1 MCSGW
6 VPKKK
11 PEGGIY
17 GYATDDIFYLETCL
31 YSQVRG
37 RFGQGNLYPDPYP
50 YPYPYPLPLSLPLP
64 LPLNLTRCAA
74 TGTSC
79 SRSQRARA
87 SFATSSRHCSES
99 YRRYY

>member
-50 YPYPYPLPLSLPLP
+50 LCLPLP
-64 LPLNLTRCAA
+64 LPPTPTPTPTPTPNPNPVVSPLGFTLLLVA
-74 TGTSC
+74 SLC
-79 SRSQRARA
+79 SG
-87 SFATSSRHCSES
+87 
-99 YRRYY
+99 